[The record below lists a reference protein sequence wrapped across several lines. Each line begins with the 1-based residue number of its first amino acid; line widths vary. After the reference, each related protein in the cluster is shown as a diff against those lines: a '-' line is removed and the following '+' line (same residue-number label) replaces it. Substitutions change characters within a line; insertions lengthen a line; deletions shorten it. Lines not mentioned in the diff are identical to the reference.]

1 MELDLSLGARYF
13 VLSLVYNL
21 YMFDVGTSYSTDF
34 HKAFL

>member
-21 YMFDVGTSYSTDF
+21 YLLVLVIAQIF

>member
-21 YMFDVGTSYSTDF
+21 YMLALVKAQTS
-34 HKAFL
+34 